1 MCRNHLSPPKTGARK
16 PTNWIIRLAPT
27 PHPLRKQMWT
37 SAALPAGAEAL
48 GAAGV
53 PWWNVAMV
61 GAGTE
66 GSADR
71 SKAAACHQV
80 SIGRPPSCGMTSPTP
95 PYLAFNL

>member
-1 MCRNHLSPPKTGARK
+1 MCRNHLSPLKTGARK

-27 PHPLRKQMWT
+27 PRPWRDR
-37 SAALPAGAEAL
+37 SCPPRRGRAEAL

-53 PWWNVAMV
+53 PWWNAATV
-61 GAGTE
+61 GAGTG

-80 SIGRPPSCGMTSPTP
+80 STGRPAGLP
-95 PYLAFNL
+95 PVE